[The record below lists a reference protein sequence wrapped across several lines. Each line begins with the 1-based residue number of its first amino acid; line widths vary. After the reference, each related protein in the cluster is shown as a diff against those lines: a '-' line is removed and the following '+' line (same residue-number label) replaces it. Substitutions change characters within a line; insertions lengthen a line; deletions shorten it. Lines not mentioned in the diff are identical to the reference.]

1 MPELDRLA
9 SLTLADFTPAIGTE
23 FTLHRPDG
31 ATEPLKLAEANA
43 VGAAGADKTRAPFA
57 LLFRTSAR
65 GWMPQA
71 IYALEHP
78 ALGRLEI
85 FLVPLGP
92 DAQGMRYEAVF
103 T

>member
-9 SLTLADFTPAIGTE
+9 SLTLVDFMPAVGTE

-31 ATEPLKLAEANA
+31 ATEPLRLAEAHP
-43 VGAAGADKTRAPFA
+43 VGAGSDAKRAPFA
-57 LLFRTSAR
+57 LLFRTAAR
-65 GWMPQA
+65 GWVPQA

-85 FLVPLGP
+85 FLVPLGA